1 MKTLLTVSA
10 VTALLVVTPALA
22 ADPIRPMPMPV
33 VPVVDSS
40 SIWDGFYGGLNA
52 GYGWGK
58 AEADIAATAY
68 TYDIDGWLGGAQ
80 IGYNFASGGM
90 VFGVE
95 ADIQAANIKG
105 TENIPNLG
113 DAEFGIQS
121 FGTVRA
127 RIGADAG
134 SFMPYVTAGLAYG
147 SLYYKLTNPGGTV
160 LDDES
165 QWAWGWTIGAGVEAM
180 MAENVS
186 IKGEYLYIDL
196 GKQTFN
202 NSVVGNF
209 DASANAHTARIGV
222 NFHF

>member
-10 VTALLVVTPALA
+10 MTALLVATPALS

-58 AEADIAATAY
+58 ATIDAGTAD
-68 TYDIDGWLGGAQ
+68 TYDIEGWLGGAQ
-80 IGYNFASGGM
+80 VGYNFANGGM

-105 TENIPNLG
+105 TET
-113 DAEFGIQS
+113 DANNTELEFGIQS

-134 SFMPYVTAGLAYG
+134 
-147 SLYYKLTNPGGTV
+147 
-160 LDDES
+160 
-165 QWAWGWTIGAGVEAM
+165 
-180 MAENVS
+180 
-186 IKGEYLYIDL
+186 
-196 GKQTFN
+196 
-202 NSVVGNF
+202 
-209 DASANAHTARIGV
+209 
-222 NFHF
+222 

>member
-10 VTALLVVTPALA
+10 MTALIVATPALS
-22 ADPIRPMPMPV
+22 ADPIRPMPIPV

-52 GYGWGK
+52 GYGWGQGTMDPGT
-58 AEADIAATAY
+58 AVTLDIE
-68 TYDIDGWLGGAQ
+68 GWLGGAQ
-80 IGYNFASGGM
+80 VGYNFANGGM

-105 TENIPNLG
+105 TETDPNNTEH
-113 DAEFGIQS
+113 EFGIQS

-134 SFMPYVTAGLAYG
+134 SFMPYITGGLAYG
-147 SLYYKLTNPGGTV
+147 SLHYKSTDAAGATV
-160 LDDES
+160 DDES
-165 QWAWGWTIGAGVEAM
+165 QWAWGWAVGAGVEAM
-180 MAENVS
+180 LAENVS

-196 GKQTFN
+196 GTPTFAA
-202 NSVVGNF
+202 GF
-209 DASANAHTARIGV
+209 DGSANAHTARLGV